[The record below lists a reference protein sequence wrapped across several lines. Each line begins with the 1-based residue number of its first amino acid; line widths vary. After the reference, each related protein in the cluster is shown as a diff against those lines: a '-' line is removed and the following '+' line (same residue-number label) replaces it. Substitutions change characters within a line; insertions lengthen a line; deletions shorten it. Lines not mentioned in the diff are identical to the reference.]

1 MIKKEIDTLNDDEFI
16 LSNLI
21 LDRKTLFYQ
30 ILKDINVVL
39 SKKRLKQPHFV
50 YKKGAVKEFQRL
62 QDFLIINLAQI
73 KEALDFCK
81 ENPTRN
87 DKFAKNYKKP
97 KITRIELC
105 ESVLKNALG
114 VLENKK
120 DKFKKDFSI
129 FLKKT

>member
-1 MIKKEIDTLNDDEFI
+1 MKNDILRNDEFI

-21 LDRKTLFYQ
+21 LERKTLFYQ
-30 ILKDINVVL
+30 ILKDANIIL
-39 SKKRLKQPHFV
+39 IKKRLKQPHFI
-50 YKKGAVKEFQRL
+50 YKRGAVKEFERAQE
-62 QDFLIINLAQI
+62 FLIISLAQI

-114 VLENKK
+114 ILENKK

-129 FLKKT
+129 FLKNA